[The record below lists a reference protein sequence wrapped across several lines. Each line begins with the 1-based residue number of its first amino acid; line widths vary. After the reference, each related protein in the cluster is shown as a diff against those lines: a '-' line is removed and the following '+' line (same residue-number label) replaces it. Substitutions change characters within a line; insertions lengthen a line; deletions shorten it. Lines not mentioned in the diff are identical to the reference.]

1 MFINRYRYKSF
12 FKRILEDNLWVV
24 RFLFNWLLNGGKT
37 KTVLFYPEFPNKRM
51 VLSKILKENNINMTN
66 NPMLKH
72 SLVIDWQN
80 ETERARF
87 DWPKITTQPT
97 INSKIDTIGKY
108 AIDEIHQQV
117 FGYCVNLNPKEH
129 QGKMVLKSDANAMH
143 DGKVIDGPI
152 TEVNKQY
159 VYQLVI
165 DNTAENNQVLD
176 YRVPVVGD
184 EIPFVYL
191 KFRPRE
197 TRFSNINSSAKMVE
211 VKTVLSL
218 DEQEKITTFCKL
230 LKVDYAELDVL
241 RDNASK
247 LIYIVDVNPT
257 PWGPPNHL
265 EKHKVKESKQKLFDA
280 FLNQFFN
287 RQ

>member
-1 MFINRYRYKSF
+1 MFINKYHYKSF
-12 FKRILEDNLWVV
+12 FKRILENKLWVA
-24 RFLFNWLLNGGKT
+24 RFIFNWILNGGKT
-37 KTVLFYPEFPNKRM
+37 KTILFYPEFPNKRM
-51 VLSKILKENNINMTN
+51 VLSKILKENNINLTN
-66 NPMLKH
+66 NPKLKH

-80 ETERARF
+80 ETKRKRF
-87 DWPKITTQPT
+87 DWSIISNKPAV
-97 INSKIDTIGKY
+97 NSKIDTIGKY

-117 FGYCVNLNPKEH
+117 FGYCVNVNPLAH

-143 DGKVIDGPI
+143 DGKVIEGPI
-152 TEVNKQY
+152 AVVNKQY

-165 DNTAENNQVLD
+165 DNTAKNNQVLD
-176 YRVPVVGD
+176 YRVPIIGD

-191 KFRPRE
+191 KYRPIE

-211 VKTVLSL
+211 VKSALNVE
-218 DEQEKITTFCKL
+218 EQQKITAFCKRL
-230 LKVDYAELDVL
+230 NIDYAELDVL

-265 EKHKVKESKQKLFDA
+265 EKQKVREVKRRLFAA
-280 FLNQFFN
+280 FERQFL
-287 RQ
+287 